1 MKSFWRW
8 AGTIFFALAFLFLVL
23 TGIGTSLPIDHHA
36 VCSTTY
42 ETRQATLFAAVDND
56 DASVQWR
63 PEIKRAVLVS
73 GRGPTAVW
81 RETDSHG
88 GEMTYRT
95 TAYAYGNALA
105 RTIDYVPGM
114 PFAGTWTYDFY
125 PQKLPEQIS
134 RGATIVAITED
145 GRIYNPFFRFLARYV
160 FGYTQSMVT
169 YLEDL
174 GKMTHE
180 KPRIVC
186 SANGRIVTNAR

>member
-8 AGTIFFALAFLFLVL
+8 TGTIFFALAFVFLVL
-23 TGIGTSLPIDHHA
+23 TAIGTSLPIDHHA
-36 VCSTTY
+36 VCSTSFQ
-42 ETRQATLFAAVDND
+42 TRQTTLFAAVDHD

-63 PEIKRAVLVS
+63 PENKRAVLVS

-95 TAYAYGNALA
+95 TAYEYGNLLA

-114 PFAGTWTYDFY
+114 PFAGTWSYDFS
-125 PQKLPEQIS
+125 PEKLPEIIS
-134 RGATIVAITED
+134 HGATTLSITED

-160 FGYTQSMVT
+160 FGYTQKMVT
-169 YLEDL
+169 FLEDL
-174 GKMTHE
+174 GTLTHE

-186 SANGRIVTNAR
+186 SANGQIVTNER